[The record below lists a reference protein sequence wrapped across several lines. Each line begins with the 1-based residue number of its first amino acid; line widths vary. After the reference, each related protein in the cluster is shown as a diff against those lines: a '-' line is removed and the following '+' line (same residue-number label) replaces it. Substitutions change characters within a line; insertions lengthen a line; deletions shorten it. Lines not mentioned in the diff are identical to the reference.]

1 MGCRVTAQ
9 KVNKRK
15 KKTKKKQTTKKTHN
29 HKSQWP
35 FCEPQLILQVVSQ
48 EAKSTTKDIAWLL
61 GPDAVALLIKLW
73 GVLHGAQNMKDQH
86 CCCFCCCCHNTKF
99 VFATPNCKPHLFLVV
114 LNVLEAQGSAFLTYR
129 VKNGPSLGHLVSGPF
144 YKPAFWISSQ
154 FVDAT

>member
-9 KVNKRK
+9 RRIKGGKKNKN
-15 KKTKKKQTTKKTHN
+15 KTT

-61 GPDAVALLIKLW
+61 RSDAVALLIKLW
-73 GVLHGAQNMKDQH
+73 GILYGAQNTKDQH

-99 VFATPNCKPHLFLVV
+99 VSATPNCKPHLSLVV
-114 LNVLEAQGSAFLTYR
+114 LNVLEALGSAFLTYR
-129 VKNGPSLGHLVSGPF
+129 VQNGPLLGHLVSRPF

-154 FVDAT
+154 FIDAT